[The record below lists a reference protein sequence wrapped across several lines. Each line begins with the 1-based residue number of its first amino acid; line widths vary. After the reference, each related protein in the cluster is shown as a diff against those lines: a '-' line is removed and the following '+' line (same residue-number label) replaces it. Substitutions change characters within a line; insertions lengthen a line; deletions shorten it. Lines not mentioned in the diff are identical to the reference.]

1 MAKDHIEIINLKKRL
16 ASTIPTIPVN
26 FTDLA
31 DTFAYAGNALKT
43 VRVNATATGLEAY
56 TISIDQTRIQDGTNT
71 TYLDVDEVANVIKG
85 KSANTGT
92 NDIFQLFEG
101 TATPVKCFHVDGNG
115 DLLRNGKFFVKKIG
129 AGSIYLGTNE
139 THSGRVAPEGNNTVI
154 GGSAAKSITG
164 GYNNTIIGFQSAF
177 NISSGVQ
184 NVIIGNAAGYQ
195 ILTGK
200 YNVYIGTYSG
210 YNNSNKD
217 KNIFI
222 GMYSGYRQT
231 TAADKLLIANQDY
244 TTAAAEL
251 TNSIINGTMAA
262 APANQDLRINA
273 KLCVNV
279 APLTNMVAGDAVL
292 QGGSLILKEITTPTA
307 DVNYGKVYTKSDN
320 KLYFQDGGG
329 TEHEIAYV

>member
-1 MAKDHIEIINLKKRL
+1 MAKDHIEIINLKKKL

-92 NDIFQLFEG
+92 NDIFQLYEG
-101 TATPVKCFHVDGNG
+101 SGTPVKAFHVDGYGNIWNNG
-115 DLLRNGKFFVKKIG
+115 NKVLYKSTADRTIQIG
-129 AGSIYLGTNE
+129 TFN
-139 THSGRVAPEGNNTVI
+139 NNTFI
-154 GGSAAKSITG
+154 AAD
-164 GYNNTIIGFQSAF
+164 NTIIGVNAS
-177 NISSGVQ
+177 NGNRTGGTG
-184 NVIIGNAAGYQ
+184 NVIIGARAAYSTTGGSDNILIGNLSGYGLTSPARHIGIGSYSFYSSTSNYCVGIGYKAGYYPNGNYHFYLDNIGQSNAA
-195 ILTGK
+195 
-200 YNVYIGTYSG
+200 
-210 YNNSNKD
+210 
-217 KNIFI
+217 
-222 GMYSGYRQT
+222 
-231 TAADKLLIANQDY
+231 NQ
-244 TTAAAEL
+244 L
-251 TNSIINGTMAA
+251 TNGLAVGLFDAS
-262 APANQDLRINA
+262 PANQWMRLNA

-307 DVNYGKVYTKSDN
+307 DADYGKIYTKSDN

-329 TEHEIAYV
+329 TEHEITYV